1 MAHPDRL
8 RHDAKRAAE
17 TLPSG
22 LFIGGRWI
30 HESGGGIMEHVNPAT
45 GKVQRTF
52 PVAGPAEVNEAVAAA
67 RQALRGFG
75 QWSPIDR
82 RDLLLRIAAL
92 CRRYSAEFAAIA
104 TLENGTIQSVAN
116 GVAALA
122 AKWFEYYA
130 GWTDKIVGEVTPG
143 AGLNYT
149 RVEPYGVVAVI
160 LTWNG
165 PTGSIGM
172 KVAAAL
178 AAGCSVVLKPPELAP
193 FSSNLFARISV
204 EAGLPAGVLNVLPG
218 GPGAGNALVGH
229 PDVDKISF
237 TGGPATARLVQRA
250 CADSLTP
257 LILELGGKSPNI
269 VFADA
274 DLEQAA
280 MVAARRL
287 ARLAGQVCHAPTRLL
302 IQDSVY
308 DAVAGRVAGLLDEVR
323 VGPPADPA
331 SAMGPVI
338 SGPACERI
346 MSVIDQARREDAGRL
361 LAGGTRLGGEL
372 SGGFFIRPTV
382 FGDVDNQ
389 SPLAQQEVF
398 GPVLAAMRFRDEDE
412 AIELANG
419 TPYGLAAHVQTK
431 DLARAHRVAARLD
444 VGNVSVNGGLPNAGP
459 EAPFGGVK
467 DSGYGKEGGRAGI
480 EEYLRIKN
488 VNVNL
493 A

>member
-1 MAHPDRL
+1 MGG
-8 RHDAKRAAE
+8 AAVQE
-17 TLPSG
+17 AEALPSG
-22 LFIGGRWI
+22 LFIAGRWAS
-30 HESGGGIMEHVNPAT
+30 ESGGGTMEHVNPAT
-45 GKVQRTF
+45 GRVQRTF
-52 PVAGPAEVNEAVAAA
+52 PVAGVAEVNESVAAA
-67 RQALRGFG
+67 KAALGDYR
-75 QWSPIDR
+75 QWSPADR

-92 CRRYSAEFAAIA
+92 CRSHAAEFATIG
-104 TLENGTIQSVAN
+104 TLECGMIQPVAN
-116 GVAALA
+116 GMGASA

-149 RVEPYGVVAVI
+149 LIEPYGVVAVI

-178 AAGCSVVLKPPELAP
+178 AAGCTVVLKPPELAP
-193 FSSNLFARISV
+193 FSSNLFARICV
-204 EAGLPAGVLNVLPG
+204 EAGLPSGVLNVIPG
-218 GPGAGNALVGH
+218 GPEAGTALVSH

-237 TGGPATARLVQRA
+237 TGGPGTARAIQKA

-257 LILELGGKSPNI
+257 LILELGGKSANI
-269 VFADA
+269 VFEDA
-274 DLEQAA
+274 DIEHAA
-280 MVAARRL
+280 AVAVRGLTRL
-287 ARLAGQVCHAPTRLL
+287 SGQVCHAPTRLL

-308 DAVAGRVAGLLDEVR
+308 AAVTGRVAELLDAVQ
-323 VGPPADPA
+323 VGLPTDAA

-338 SGPACERI
+338 SGPACDRI
-346 MSVIDQARREDAGRL
+346 MSVIEGARRDAAGRL
-361 LAGGTRLGGEL
+361 LAGGNRLGGEL
-372 SGGFFIRPTV
+372 AEGFFIRPTA

-398 GPVLAAMRFRDEDE
+398 GPVLAAMRFRDEEE
-412 AIELANG
+412 AIELANA
-419 TPYGLAAHVQTK
+419 TPYGLAGHLQTK

-444 VGNVSVNGGLPNAGP
+444 AGNVSVNGGLVNAGP

-480 EEYLRIKN
+480 EEYVRVKN